1 MRIFII
7 LFVLVGLSIPSAF
20 GALDHPGLQKD
31 WDVVTDNYTFHL
43 VTVSNF
49 DMTNLTFNKENKE
62 IIIDVDT
69 PHDGNLAEIQIP
81 HNLIAG
87 NLTTFVNGTQIYPKI
102 QQDDRISFLT
112 LVFDNKGVNTVN
124 IIGTTYLPEFSNI
137 VSLVTIIAFITMII
151 STLVR
156 KF

>member
-1 MRIFII
+1 M
-7 LFVLVGLSIPSAF
+7 PSAF

-62 IIIDVDT
+62 ITIDVDT

-112 LVFDNKGVNTVN
+112 LTFDNKGVNTVN